1 MNRDY
6 EHLGPSDTP
15 LVIKRLILITALSAL
30 FCSLAEVFV
39 HTVFALPGPQTF
51 LSLNTPYLFQ
61 GFLFQLVTYP
71 LTYGALGEGVTFFYM
86 ITLAIHLY
94 VMWMMGSNIV
104 ERMGTRAFVKLY
116 LYSTLLAGIGGAAF
130 AFFNHTHAVLT
141 GCTPQVLAIL
151 VAWTALNGEG
161 RLFLMFPLS
170 IKAKWLTLIVLLF
183 VLIPPLSSLDFP
195 LFAFNAFGAMTGW
208 LFALTSW
215 HLKSPWRLIKSAED
229 QLLTLLARAK
239 LYFRKK
245 SGSKI
250 IDIQSF
256 REESDEEFMDDML
269 EKISKFGEASLTIRE
284 RKRMQRI
291 SRQKNQPR

>member
-6 EHLGPSDTP
+6 QHPGPADTP

-30 FCSLAEVFV
+30 FSSLAEVFV
-39 HTVFALPGPQTF
+39 NAVFALPGPQTF
-51 LSLNTPYLFQ
+51 LALNTSYLFQ

-71 LTYGALGEGVTFFYM
+71 LTYGTPGEGVTFFYM

-94 VMWMMGSNIV
+94 VMWIMGTNIV

-116 LYSTLLAGIGGAAF
+116 LYSTLLGGIGGAAF
-130 AFFNHTHAVLT
+130 AYLNHTSAILT

-183 VLIPPLSSLDFP
+183 TLIPPLSALDFP
-195 LFAFNAFGAMTGW
+195 LFAFNACGAMTGW

-229 QLLTLLARAK
+229 NLLIFLARAK

-250 IDIQSF
+250 IDIRSF
-256 REESDEEFMDDML
+256 REDTDEEFMDDML
-269 EKISKFGEASLTIRE
+269 EKISKFGEGSLTARE